1 MKPRTIARLDML
13 AAERETQ
20 LQDAVR
26 HHAAS
31 LTQSQQQRQ
40 MLAAYRDRLAASWQ
54 DGEPIDAAQARRA
67 SQFATGA
74 QNAAAQIETTEAK
87 AAAQLDDATAALV
100 KLKSHR
106 RKLAGQLRAAARA
119 AAAEAAQKAERDRP
133 HKILPDKSAGGR
145 RA

>member
-1 MKPRTIARLDML
+1 MKTRTIARLDML
-13 AAERETQ
+13 AAEREAQ

-26 HHAAS
+26 RHAAS
-31 LTQSQQQRQ
+31 LAQSRQQRQ

-74 QNAAAQIETTEAK
+74 QNAAAQIETTEIK
-87 AAAQLDDATAALV
+87 AATQLDDATAELV

-106 RKLAGQLRAAARA
+106 RKLAGQLRDAART
-119 AAAEAAQKAERDRP
+119 AEAAADQKAERDRP
-133 HKILPDKSAGGR
+133 YKIFPPKTFGGR